1 MESSQN
7 TFEYFTL
14 DASGSEIRLLRLQP
28 ASTYDDE
35 IHCEL
40 FHISL
45 DDEPLL
51 PYETVSYA
59 WGKLDATRQSYV
71 YLHSQLFNVTPNLE
85 DALRC
90 LRLTD
95 KPRAL
100 WVDGLCINQQSLAD
114 RASQVAM
121 MHFIYRRTSGGLF
134 RLGKAAN
141 MTEPAFQF
149 LKSIEEKAKGTSI
162 PGFAKLVQD
171 KLAQFESAE
180 WAVVVGPISRFLRE
194 PPADRDPLPLKD
206 VVTVLGLLDATDPR
220 DFLYSVLG
228 LIEFGNAVVPNYEIY
243 QREAFCL
250 SVGKILAESG
260 SVGLLELSGFYSRR
274 PSHKGLRLK
283 VDGLPSWMPDMVTV
297 RKMKTRDYFYSAGIL
312 SGTGL
317 LDVAPIVYDSTN
329 PSELRLSIEDFSLMK
344 SFEGGELYFSFATT
358 SKGYMAMVPDGT
370 EVGDVIAVFHQGEVP
385 FVLRQLAVDFDNSE
399 APSRKHYEL
408 IGPVYVHG
416 FMDDLAMEWLKE
428 GKLEENIL
436 TLV

>member
-100 WVDGLCINQQSLAD
+100 WVDALCINQQSLAD

-121 MHFIYRRTSGGLF
+121 MHLIYRRTSGGLF
-134 RLGKAAN
+134 WLGKAAN
-141 MTEPAFQF
+141 MTDPAFQF

-194 PPADRDPLPLKD
+194 PPAWGRVWILQ
-206 VVTVLGLLDATDPR
+206 
-220 DFLYSVLG
+220 
-228 LIEFGNAVVPNYEIY
+228 E
-243 QREAFCL
+243 FCL
-250 SVGKILAESG
+250 PA
-260 SVGLLELSGFYSRR
+260 
-274 PSHKGLRLK
+274 K
-283 VDGLPSWMPDMVTV
+283 VQI
-297 RKMKTRDYFYSAGIL
+297 YF
-312 SGTGL
+312 
-317 LDVAPIVYDSTN
+317 
-329 PSELRLSIEDFSLMK
+329 
-344 SFEGGELYFSFATT
+344 
-358 SKGYMAMVPDGT
+358 
-370 EVGDVIAVFHQGEVP
+370 
-385 FVLRQLAVDFDNSE
+385 
-399 APSRKHYEL
+399 
-408 IGPVYVHG
+408 
-416 FMDDLAMEWLKE
+416 
-428 GKLEENIL
+428 
-436 TLV
+436 